1 MRYSLCPDVVVE
13 GGLENGEA
21 FARELIETTSDW
33 SDYWLNDRELAR
45 RPWLCD
51 PQSAEVDRL
60 LMSSPDAAAKL
71 KYRLFS
77 EIFAIHWANEKR
89 Q

>member
-1 MRYSLCPDVVVE
+1 
-13 GGLENGEA
+13 
-21 FARELIETTSDW
+21 
-33 SDYWLNDRELAR
+33 LAR
-45 RPWLCD
+45 GPWLCD

-77 EIFAIHWANEKR
+77 EIFAIHWANERR